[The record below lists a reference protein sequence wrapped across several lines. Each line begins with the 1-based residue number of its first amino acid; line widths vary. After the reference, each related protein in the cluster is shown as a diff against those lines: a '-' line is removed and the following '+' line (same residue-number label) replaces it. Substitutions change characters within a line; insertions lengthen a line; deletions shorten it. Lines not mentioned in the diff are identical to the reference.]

1 VILGEQLCRIRY
13 WLSDNKLLLH
23 LGKTES
29 ILFWTKSKLYK
40 APKLSIKYHI
50 EPLLIILDVFWTMI
64 LVVQV

>member
-29 ILFWTKSKLYK
+29 ILGTKSKLYK